1 MTLSC
6 STRDPFIHLP
16 LEIASEIFTHCI
28 PPYGAD
34 YARPSYPLLLLNIC
48 SFWTQIALAT
58 PKLWANLYLRIPAP
72 VMITPDFI
80 HHLTRWLARSQS
92 FPLLLFLCPK
102 ENKAKQGPHPEII
115 QLITVHAHH
124 LRELRLRCCS
134 YLVVFS
140 GSPSSPPL
148 HFPILK
154 ALVAKH
160 LRRDQKVILTSD
172 EFVDILLGAPSLSIL
187 DVHMISIISS
197 SPSDE
202 HGPVVHAALT
212 SLAIREDIYRSD
224 SDSPSHNNIL
234 SLLTLPC
241 LTRLSFQINRTDDI
255 ACLTSFLQ
263 RSSSPLK
270 KLELT
275 SAYHNMAYDSNY
287 HWNPNAI
294 ERCFTLLPTLIA
306 LEMCGPLTAMQDVLI
321 SLLVGNESTFLPD
334 LAEFKIVRA
343 FREEAGWFVGV
354 ASMLQGRVGRMKHFS
369 VLWSGHG
376 LGPVSTPLDAQWE
389 AFRVLEGRGMRIELN
404 LG

>member
-1 MTLSC
+1 MTLS
-6 STRDPFIHLP
+6 STRDPFAHLP
-16 LEIASEIFTHCI
+16 LELSSEIFIHCI

-48 SFWTQIALAT
+48 SLWTQIALAT
-58 PKLWANLYLRIPAP
+58 PKLWANLYLRIPIP
-72 VMITPDFI
+72 SMITPDFI
-80 HHLTRWLARSQS
+80 PHLTRWLARSGS

-102 ENKAKQGPHPEII
+102 ENKVKQGPHPEII
-115 QLITVHAHH
+115 QLIAVHAHH

-187 DVHMISIISS
+187 DVHMISIMS
-197 SPSDE
+197 SPPSEE
-202 HGPVVHAALT
+202 HGSVFHAALT
-212 SLAIREDIYRSD
+212 SLAIREDTYCSD
-224 SDSPSHNNIL
+224 SDSPSHSNIL
-234 SLLTLPC
+234 SLLTLPS
-241 LTRLSFQINRTDDI
+241 LTHFSVQINRTDDI

-263 RSSSPLK
+263 RSSPPLR

-294 ERCFTLLPTLIA
+294 EQCFTLLPMLTA
-306 LEMCGPLTAMQDVLI
+306 LELCGPLTAMQDVLI
-321 SLLVGNESTFLPD
+321 SLLIDNESTFLPH
-334 LAEFKIVRA
+334 LAKFKI
-343 FREEAGWFVGV
+343 AGWYVGV
-354 ASMLQGRVGRMKHFS
+354 ASMLQRRAERMKHFS

-376 LGPVSTPLDAQWE
+376 LGPVSTPLDAQCE
-389 AFRVLEGRGMRIELN
+389 VFRVLEGRGMRIELN